1 MPLQK
6 QNVPLSLNQGINTK
20 IDPKQLPLGSF
31 SNLENINFDKEAE
44 FNKRFGYDEVSSQGI
59 GGTALQS
66 VTGIANFK
74 DQPVW
79 ISKDQIYSYSSA
91 ANAWVSEGSYD
102 SVVPKSKV
110 IVQNGFEQQDLNCAF
125 FNNYQVFAYISNS
138 ELKLSILDGDS
149 DSYVL
154 HDQTVPD
161 VPSGTTTLSRVRMAA
176 FNGQISLTYAELSG
190 TTYSLQLKQF
200 DLEGYIKTGLT
211 LTSGTTLAPNGT
223 NAFGAAQAVS
233 DLESTTG
240 DALHDLVG
248 GDAFLAICY
257 HDDSSNDLRV
267 KTVNESWSLSGAS
280 DPFGASSIAP
290 QYALD
295 CVKLSDGKI
304 AVTTVDSNDVV
315 NFAVM
320 TGGGV
325 QNLAPVV
332 IEDVT
337 TVSGT
342 AVTTARNVT
351 CATLDNISFEV
362 FYQCYQTAPW
372 TYTIATG
379 TGAAGAT
386 ANGYTWNL
394 PLIRKATHNRST
406 STTTVDG
413 TIARGVGLASKA
425 FSQDINNYIN
435 VIRES
440 KLHATYFTMKSD
452 GTVQA
457 KISQGVA
464 GPLLGTP
471 RVRAND
477 STAFYNYD
485 GSGNPNAVYRIAS
498 LSPIPQ
504 ITSEKYLFV
513 GGIQGKI
520 VGDVS
525 NFYSLYGINSSI
537 LNFSNEITNQTASI
551 GDNLHFAGGQ
561 LKAYDGNVLT
571 EENFNYPPDNLIV
584 TDGTGTGVFDEQ
596 KTYSYRA
603 IYSWTDAQGNIHRSG
618 FNEGG
623 IWTSTGTSTLANLV
637 VQIPTL
643 PLTQKSNVYL
653 ELYRTAASGTVFYKT
668 DSDSS
673 ATQDQ
678 TFNPI
683 LNYSGYDMIQFN
695 DITPD
700 STGTAPLSAN
710 EIIYT
715 TGGVLEN
722 ISPPSCSIIG
732 SFKNRLFLAG
742 LEDKLE
748 LRYSK
753 LLSENV
759 GVEFNDSLSIL
770 TSQVGGDI
778 VALKGMDD
786 KLIIFKENA
795 IFYLSGD
802 GPNNLGQQDNF
813 TEPQLV
819 SSDVGCSVKN
829 SVVLTPQGLF
839 FKSSKGIY
847 LLTRSIG
854 LQYVGAPMED
864 FNHLTIVKAELVA
877 KSNEVR
883 FLTSDGPCLV
893 YNYFRGFWTTYTN
906 HRGEASVMIG
916 DIYYY
921 VHKSGGGNKLYKQN
935 YNSYTDNN
943 TPIPMIIET
952 GWMNPVAAQSA
963 IRVYRM
969 LLLGDYFTPHRLK
982 ISVAYDYNDD
992 YVESSLVDVTDYTE
1006 VYEYGDPGVSMSST
1020 GTMTKGF
1027 YGDPGGTTG
1036 SYTTA
1041 IAFGGKNV
1049 MQYQIR
1055 VDFKKQKC
1063 EAMRLKIETVQQAG
1077 QNGRGVNLSQL
1088 LFVAGSRGTEYKIK
1102 QSRIFKTT

>member
-6 QNVPLSLNQGINTK
+6 QNVPLSLNQGLNTK

-59 GGTALQS
+59 GGTALQT

-74 DQPVW
+74 DQPIW

-102 SVVPKSKV
+102 SVVPKSKI

-138 ELKLSILDGDS
+138 KLKISVLDGDS

-154 HDQTVPD
+154 HDQAVPD

-190 TTYSLQLKQF
+190 TTYSLKLKQF
-200 DLEGYIKTGLT
+200 DLEGYIKDGLA

-223 NAFGAAQAVS
+223 SAFGAAQAIS

-248 GDAFLAICY
+248 GDVFLAICY
-257 HDDSSNDLRV
+257 HDDSSNDIRV

-280 DPFGASSIAP
+280 DPFGSVAIAP
-290 QYALD
+290 QYSLD

-304 AVTTVDSNDVV
+304 AVSAINSSNEVK
-315 NFAVM
+315 FGIM
-320 TGGGV
+320 SGGGV
-325 QNLAPVV
+325 QNVAPIT
-332 IEDVT
+332 IEDVSSVT
-337 TVSGT
+337 GT
-342 AVTTARNVT
+342 AVTKGNNVT

-372 TYTIATG
+372 TYTITG
-379 TGAAGAT
+379 GTAGAGL
-386 ANGYTWNL
+386 AGDGYTWNL
-394 PLIRKATHNRST
+394 PLIRKATYNRST
-406 STTTVDG
+406 GTTTVDG

-435 VIRES
+435 VVRES
-440 KLHATYFTMKSD
+440 RLHATYYTMKSD
-452 GTVQA
+452 GSVQA

-471 RVRAND
+471 RVRANV
-477 STAFYNYD
+477 STGFYNY
-485 GSGNPNAVYRIAS
+485 SGTNTTATYRIAS
-498 LSPIPQ
+498 LSPVPQ

-520 VGDVS
+520 VGDS
-525 NFYSLYGINSSI
+525 DNFYSLYGVNSSV

-561 LKAYDGNVLT
+561 LKSYDGNILV

-584 TDGTGTGVFDEQ
+584 ADGTGTGVFD
-596 KTYSYRA
+596 KTKLYSYRA
-603 IYSWTDAQGNIHRSG
+603 IFSWTDAQGNLHRSG

-623 IWTSTGTSTLANLV
+623 ITTTGTGTLGNFTV
-637 VQIPTL
+637 KIPTL
-643 PLTQKSNVYL
+643 SLTQKSDVYL
-653 ELYRTAASGTVFYKT
+653 ELYRTLASGEIFYRT
-668 DSDSS
+668 NSNNS
-673 ATQDQ
+673 ADQDQ
-678 TFNPI
+678 TFAPI
-683 LNYSGYDMIQFN
+683 TNTSGYDMILYN
-695 DITPD
+695 DIGPD
-700 STGTAPLSAN
+700 TSLQSN
-710 EIIYT
+710 EVLYT
-715 TGGVLEN
+715 TGGVLETT
-722 ISPPSCSIIG
+722 SPPSCSIVG

-742 LEDKLE
+742 LENKLE

-753 LLSENV
+753 LISEKV
-759 GVEFNDSLSIL
+759 GVEFNDTLFVL

-778 VALKGMDD
+778 VAIKGMDD
-786 KLIIFKENA
+786 KLIIFKESA

-802 GPNNLGQQDNF
+802 GPNNLGQQDTF
-813 TEPQLV
+813 IEPQLV

-864 FNHLTIVKAELVA
+864 FNHFSIVKADLVA

-906 HRGEASVMIG
+906 HRGDGSVMIG

-935 YNSYTDNN
+935 YSSYTDNN
-943 TPIPMIIET
+943 TPIPMVIET
-952 GWMNPVAAQSA
+952 GWMNPMAAQSA

-992 YVESSLVDVTDYTE
+992 YVESSLIDVTDFTE
-1006 VYEYGDPGVSMSST
+1006 VYEYGDPGVSMTST

-1041 IAFGGKNV
+1041 IAFGGKNL
-1049 MQYQIR
+1049 MQYQLR

-1063 EAMRLKIETVQQAG
+1063 EAMKLKIETVQQAG
-1077 QNGRGVNLSQL
+1077 QNGRGVNISQL